1 MYTSLFGYSCSIG
14 DTSSAKELMSELV
27 HLYDVVAEEPGVD
40 TSTDSRVLNGGSSD
54 VKEKEE
60 CGHKA
65 GGSQE
70 VMETA
75 MSGTAVEPRDGAITC
90 NSMEMIREKQQ
101 CTGGEVIELKLL
113 VSPPGPCPAFNN
125 IIIITRRRCF
135 LHVTLKAGM
144 GLRMRLLA
152 PVYHVMYNH

>member
-27 HLYDVVAEEPGVD
+27 HLYDVVVEEPGVD

-54 VKEKEE
+54 VKEKEG

-75 MSGTAVEPRDGAITC
+75 MSGTAVEPREGAITC

-113 VSPPGPCPAFNN
+113 VSPPGPCLAFS
-125 IIIITRRRCF
+125 ITRKRCF
-135 LHVTLKAGM
+135 LYATLKAGM